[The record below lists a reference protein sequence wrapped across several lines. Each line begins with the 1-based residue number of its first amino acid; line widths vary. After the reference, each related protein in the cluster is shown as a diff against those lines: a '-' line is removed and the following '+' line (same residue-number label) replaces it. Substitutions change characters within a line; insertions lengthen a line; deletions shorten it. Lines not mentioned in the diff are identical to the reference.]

1 MKKIVK
7 QYHTATAGWFT
18 WQGHRAR
25 LSFLGA
31 VGALLVLG
39 VVLPA
44 LIAILT
50 LQDQTGIMAMLMV
63 GVIIAGLLSYPMT
76 VQRIRDVVGS
86 NNLYIL
92 SSLVATVLLPFVVFL
107 WLVFPG
113 REEAK

>member
-50 LQDQTGIMAMLMV
+50 LQDQTGIMAILMV

-86 NNLYIL
+86 NNFYIL
-92 SSLVATVLLPFVVFL
+92 ASLIATMFIPFVILIWFI
-107 WLVFPG
+107 FPS
-113 REEAK
+113 REVA

>member
-1 MKKIVK
+1 MKKTIK

-39 VVLPA
+39 LVLPA
-44 LIAILT
+44 LIAVLT
-50 LQDQTGIMAMLMV
+50 MQDQTGIMAMLMV
-63 GVIIAGLLSYPMT
+63 SVIIAGLLSYPMT

-86 NNLYIL
+86 NNFYIL
-92 SSLVATVLLPFVVFL
+92 ACLIATMFIPFVILIWFI
-107 WLVFPG
+107 FPS
-113 REEAK
+113 REVA